1 VEPHLPFDILP
12 ETIEWVNQWNELLR
26 SILTHYGA
34 GGRDPDTTEFARNIH
49 NWHQRCQI
57 KMDSYNNDNGIVT
70 HKHIWGGTESEP
82 DAVDTLSILKTFV
95 EHNKKG

>member
-1 VEPHLPFDILP
+1 
-12 ETIEWVNQWNELLR
+12 
-26 SILTHYGA
+26 
-34 GGRDPDTTEFARNIH
+34 
-49 NWHQRCQI
+49 
-57 KMDSYNNDNGIVT
+57 MDSYNTENGITT

>member
-1 VEPHLPFDILP
+1 
-12 ETIEWVNQWNELLR
+12 
-26 SILTHYGA
+26 
-34 GGRDPDTTEFARNIH
+34 
-49 NWHQRCQI
+49 
-57 KMDSYNNDNGIVT
+57 MDSYNNDNGIVT